1 MGLREEIEDLLSR
14 LTTEEQEDLL
24 NKLRERFKQ
33 ERAELRAILGKDEEK
48 V

>member
-33 ERAELRAILGKDEEK
+33 ERAELKSIFGKDEEK

>member
-33 ERAELRAILGKDEEK
+33 ERAELKSILGKDEEK